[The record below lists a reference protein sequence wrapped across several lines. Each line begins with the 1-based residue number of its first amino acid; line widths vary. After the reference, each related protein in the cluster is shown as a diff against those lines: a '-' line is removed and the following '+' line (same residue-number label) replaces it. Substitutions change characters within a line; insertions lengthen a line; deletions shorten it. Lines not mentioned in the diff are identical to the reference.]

1 MQVSESW
8 LKEWVDINIGTS
20 ELAERLTLAGL
31 EVASTDPVTELDDSL
46 RNREKLVIGQ
56 ITAVHPHPAA
66 DRLKI
71 CRVDIGKPKSLEI
84 VCGAPNARQGLIV
97 PVATAGAKLPGT
109 TIKKNEI
116 RGVRSE
122 GMLCSSAELGL
133 SEQAAGLMELDVTA
147 IPGTPLFE
155 YLDLGDSVFEIDLTP
170 NRGDCLCVQ
179 GIAREVS
186 ALTGEKLK
194 EFRVEKVKSASEQ
207 QLPVELKAPDSCPRF
222 VGRAIHGINMHAV
235 TPDWMKEKL
244 RRSGLRSINP
254 VVDITNY
261 VMLET
266 GQPMHAY
273 DFDRLSGGIVVR
285 MAGNNE
291 KLKLLDGSKVTLSPE
306 FLVIADH
313 AKAVG
318 LAGIMGGDSTAISD
332 QTKNIFFEAAFFSTS
347 GIIGK
352 ARQLGMHTDASHRF
366 ERGVNP
372 NGQVDAVERATA
384 LLIEIAGGQP
394 GKVCQAFDR
403 KHLPSRRPIR
413 FDKSEITR
421 LLGIKIPANTV
432 RSILHRLGMRVENIS
447 SGWKVTPPA
456 WRFDI
461 SGQHDLVEEVGRCF
475 GYEKVDPR
483 MPVAMA
489 RIGGYPETGVGLSK
503 IKNILTCLGYSESIN
518 YSFLDSDYQKMLME
532 CKKGIM
538 LANPLAD
545 NLAEMRQSL
554 LPGLLSTLMRNLN
567 HQHSR
572 VRIFE
577 AGNVFHRRG
586 KSRTETPRIAALATG
601 LFLPRQWGTQSR
613 EVDFFDIKGDLEQ
626 LLAVVG
632 PRTNRGFAV
641 KPGAHPVMHPGQSA
655 AVYKGR
661 RIIGH
666 IGQLHPA
673 KQRALDIEKPVF
685 MFEIDLE
692 AVSTADLPKYVPI
705 SRFPP
710 VQRDLAV
717 VVDKEV
723 PAAKIL
729 DVVNQ
734 SAGEQLKKLELFDIY
749 TGERVEN
756 NKKSFAFSLT
766 FQSESSSLKA
776 GEIEAIIE
784 NIIKAL
790 HNAAGAQLRT

>member
-8 LKEWVDINIGTS
+8 LKEWVDINIGTA

-31 EVASTDPVTELDDSL
+31 EVASTDPVTELDGSP
-46 RNREKLVIGQ
+46 RNQEKLVVGQ
-56 ITAVHPHPAA
+56 ITDIHPHPTA
-66 DRLKI
+66 DRLKV
-71 CRVDIGKPKSLEI
+71 CQVDVGKPKLLKI
-84 VCGAPNARQGLIV
+84 VCGAPNARKGLIV
-97 PVATAGAKLPGT
+97 PVAKNGAKLPGIA
-109 TIKKNEI
+109 IKKSEI
-116 RGVRSE
+116 RGVQSE
-122 GMLCSSAELGL
+122 GMLCSIAELGL
-133 SEQAAGLMELDVTA
+133 YDQAAGLMELDA
-147 IPGTPLFE
+147 KAMPGTLLFE
-155 YLDLGDSVFEIDLTP
+155 YLDLEDYVFEIDLTP
-170 NRGDCLCVQ
+170 NRGDCLSVQ

-186 ALTGEKLK
+186 ALTGERLRK
-194 EFRVEKVKSASEQ
+194 FRVKKVRSTSER
-207 QLPVELKAPDSCPRF
+207 QLPIVLQAPDSCSRF
-222 VGRAIHGINMHAV
+222 VGRAIHGINMHAI

-273 DFDRLSGGIVVR
+273 DFDKLSGGIVVR

-291 KLKLLDGSKVTLSPE
+291 KLNLLDGSKVTLSPE

-313 AKAVG
+313 DKAVG
-318 LAGIMGGDSTAISD
+318 LAGIMGGDSTAISER
-332 QTKNIFFEAAFFSTS
+332 TKNIFFEAAFFSTS
-347 GIIGK
+347 GILGK

-372 NGQVDAVERATA
+372 YGQTDAVERATS
-384 LLIEIAGGQP
+384 LLVEIAGGEP
-394 GKVCQAFDR
+394 GKVCHAFDR
-403 KHLPSRRPIR
+403 KHLPSVRAIN
-413 FDKSEITR
+413 FDKSEIPR
-421 LLGIKIPANTV
+421 LLGIKIPATKV
-432 RSILHRLGMRVENIS
+432 RSILQRLGMQVENIS
-447 SGWKVTPPA
+447 TGWKVTPPA

-475 GYEKVDPR
+475 GYDKVSPR
-483 MPVAMA
+483 MPASIA
-489 RIGGYPETGVGLSK
+489 RIGGYPESSVGLSK
-503 IKNILTCLGYSESIN
+503 VKNILTCLGYSESIN
-518 YSFLDSDYQKMLME
+518 YSFLDSDFQKMLME

-577 AGNVFHRRG
+577 SGNVFHRRG
-586 KSRTETPRIAALATG
+586 KSRSETPRIAALATG
-601 LFLPRQWGTQSR
+601 LLLPKQWGAQAR

-632 PRTNRGFAV
+632 ARGSRTFAF
-641 KPGAHPVMHPGQSA
+641 KPGTHPALHPGQSA
-655 AVYKGR
+655 TIYKGR
-661 RIIGH
+661 RTIGH
-666 IGQLHPA
+666 LGQLHPA
-673 KQRALDIEKPVF
+673 KQTALDIEKPVF

-692 AVSTADLPKYVPI
+692 AISTADLPQYVPI

-723 PAAKIL
+723 PAATIL

-790 HNAAGAQLRT
+790 QNAAGAQLRT